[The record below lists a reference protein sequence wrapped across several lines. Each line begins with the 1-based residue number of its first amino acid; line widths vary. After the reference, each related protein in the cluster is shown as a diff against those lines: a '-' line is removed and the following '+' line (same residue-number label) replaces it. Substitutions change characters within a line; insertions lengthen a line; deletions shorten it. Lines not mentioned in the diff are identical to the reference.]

1 MQDGY
6 TQVGAG
12 QDDRRVAGRDLQ
24 HYTQPRTADEYHQ
37 PVRKVTQSY
46 ASGGPMK
53 QFLGEELHRHRAAHD
68 MRLADL
74 KNHYER

>member
-6 TQVGAG
+6 TQSGAGSSDMRVAG
-12 QDDRRVAGRDLQ
+12 QDLQ
-24 HYTQPRTADEYHQ
+24 HAR
-37 PVRKVTQSY
+37 QSY

-53 QFLGEELHRHRAAHD
+53 HFFDQELHRHGQGRD

-74 KNHYER
+74 KNHYTR